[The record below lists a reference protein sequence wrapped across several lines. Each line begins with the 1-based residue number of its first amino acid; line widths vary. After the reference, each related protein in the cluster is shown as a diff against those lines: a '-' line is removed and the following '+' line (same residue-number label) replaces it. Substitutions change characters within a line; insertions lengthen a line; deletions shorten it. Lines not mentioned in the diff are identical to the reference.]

1 MRRQAGL
8 AAIALALLLGACTAG
23 PQQNA
28 ESPEG
33 TSGAAPAPSELPDSA
48 LLQPPGTEEYTAAIA
63 ECMIAAGFGATVSSD
78 SITYDPIP
86 SEQRSQFDAASETCA
101 LEAAPFAPVSAPIT
115 DALLRL
121 NYDRN
126 EAAAKC
132 LEENGFSTPSLGS
145 YQEWLDDLYADAPY
159 DAFADVRASEL
170 SGGATVQSVEQ
181 KCPAPDRFFLD
192 PTTMIYES
200 EVDYEAYR
208 RSEG

>member
-23 PQQNA
+23 PQQDA
-28 ESPEG
+28 ESPGG
-33 TSGAAPAPSELPDSA
+33 TSGAAPAPSDLPDSA
-48 LLQPPGTEEYTAAIA
+48 LLQPPGTEEYTSAIA
-63 ECMIAAGFGATVSSD
+63 ECMIAAGFGATVTSD

-86 SEQRSQFDAASETCA
+86 SEQRSQFDAASEICVS
-101 LEAAPFAPVSAPIT
+101 EAAPFAPVSAPIT
-115 DALLRL
+115 EALLRL
-121 NYDRN
+121 NYDRD
-126 EAAAKC
+126 EAAAEC
-132 LEENGFSTPSLGS
+132 LEDNGFSVPSLGS

-170 SGGATVQSVEQ
+170 SGGASVLSAEQ
-181 KCPAPDRFFLD
+181 KCPAPARFFLD

-208 RSEG
+208 LAEE